1 MKQKRKQLRI
11 IAPAKTEKLAGK
23 TNKPVS
29 ARVIPIANM
38 RTGRTI
44 NMSAKAAGML
54 NARYPKEF
62 KIL

>member
-1 MKQKRKQLRI
+1 MKQKRKQPRI
-11 IAPAKTEKLAGK
+11 ITPAKTEKLADK
-23 TNKPVS
+23 TNKQAP

-54 NARYPKEF
+54 NARYPKKF